1 MRSSGEILNLILKIA
16 ESDYNIRAVLLNG
29 SRANPKARTDKYQ
42 DFDIVYIV
50 SHIETF
56 LYDHSWIDI
65 FGERIIL
72 QMPDEMTIGIKDE
85 KSVGGAK
92 SVAGV
97 FTDHNH
103 PVVGVFTDH
112 NRGFHYLMLF
122 KDKIR
127 IDLTLFP
134 VEKLETFKKSSLTI
148 LLLDKDNLFKNLPPP
163 SDEDYL
169 IQPPSEKEFNDCCNE
184 FWWVSTYVA
193 KGLARNEIIYALE
206 MLEIH
211 VRPMFL
217 KIIEWYIGIEK
228 SFSVSFGMH
237 GKFMKDH
244 ISPELYEKILSTY
257 PGGNT
262 ENIWSCLFLMTKLF
276 SDLADKI
283 STTLELSYNIV
294 EELNVMEYLKEVYEE
309 SKQM

>member
-1 MRSSGEILNLILKIA
+1 MRSSEEILNLILRIA
-16 ESDYNIRAVLLNG
+16 ETDYNTRAVLLNG
-29 SRANPKARTDKYQ
+29 SRANPNARTDKYQ

-50 SHIETF
+50 SHIESF

-72 QMPDEMTIGIKDE
+72 QMPDEMTIGVKDE
-85 KSVGGAK
+85 KS
-92 SVAGV
+92 
-97 FTDHNH
+97 
-103 PVVGVFTDH
+103 VVGVFTDH
-112 NRGFHYLMLF
+112 NQPKVGVFTDHNRCFHYLMLF

-134 VEKLETFKKSSLTI
+134 VEKLRTFKKSSLTI
-148 LLLDKDNLFKNLPPP
+148 LLLDKDNLFKNLTPP

-193 KGLARNEIIYALE
+193 KGIARNETIYALE

-228 SFSVSFGMH
+228 SFSVSFGMY

-244 ISPELYEKILSTY
+244 ISTELYEKILSTY
-257 PGGNT
+257 PGGNA
-262 ENIWSCLFLMTKLF
+262 ENIWNCLFLMTKLF
-276 SDLADKI
+276 SELADKI
-283 STTLELSYNIV
+283 STSLELSYNIV
-294 EELNVMEYLKEVYEE
+294 EELNVIEYLKDVHE
-309 SKQM
+309 QM

>member
-1 MRSSGEILNLILKIA
+1 MRSSEEILNLILRIA
-16 ESDYNIRAVLLNG
+16 ETDYNIRAVLLNG

-50 SHIETF
+50 SHIESF

-72 QMPDEMTIGIKDE
+72 QMPDEMTIGVKDE
-85 KSVGGAK
+85 DS
-92 SVAGV
+92 
-97 FTDHNH
+97 
-103 PVVGVFTDH
+103 
-112 NRGFHYLMLF
+112 FHYLMLF

-134 VEKLETFKKSSLTI
+134 VEKLETLKISSLTV

-169 IQPPSEKEFNDCCNE
+169 IRPPSEKEFNDCCNE

-193 KGLARNEIIYALE
+193 KGLARNETIYALE

-217 KIIEWYIGIEK
+217 KIIEWYIGIET
-228 SFSVSFGMH
+228 SFSVSFGMY
-237 GKFMKDH
+237 GKFMKEH
-244 ISPELYEKILSTY
+244 ISTELYEKILSTY
-257 PGGNT
+257 PGGNA
-262 ENIWSCLFLMTKLF
+262 ENIWNCLFLMTKLF
-276 SDLADKI
+276 SDLADRI
-283 STTLELSYNIV
+283 STSLELSYNIV
-294 EELNVMEYLKEVYEE
+294 EELNVMEYLKDVHD
-309 SKQM
+309 QM